1 MRPVIFAVGAAAA
14 AWSAPSGAAHVPAL
28 ARALGVAR
36 RCEGA
41 GGVALTFDDGPHP
54 AGTPAVLGALARAG
68 ASATFFLVGEQV
80 RRDPALAREIVA
92 AGHAVAL
99 HGDRHRCQLRLTPR
113 ALDDDLAR
121 VAATVADATGRAPAL
136 YRPPYGVFSAAGL
149 ALVRRRGW
157 HGLLWTRWGWDWAAR
172 TTPAAIA
179 ARATREL
186 SAGDVILLH
195 DADTYATPGSWR
207 RTAQALP
214 AVLEAV
220 GSAGLETVLL

>member
-1 MRPVIFAVGAAAA
+1 MRPAIFAVGAAAA
-14 AWSAPSGAAHVPAL
+14 AWSAPAPAPHAPAL
-28 ARALGVAR
+28 AAALGIAR
-36 RCEGA
+36 RADGVD
-41 GGVALTFDDGPHP
+41 GVALTFDDGPHP
-54 AGTPAVLGALARAG
+54 QGTPAVLGSLERAG
-68 ASATFFLVGEQV
+68 ATATFFLVGEQV

-92 AGHAVAL
+92 AGHSVAL

-113 ALDDDLAR
+113 MLDDDLAR
-121 VAATVADATGRAPAL
+121 VAATVADATGSAPAL

-157 HGLLWTRWGWDWAAR
+157 RVLLWSRWGRDWAAR

-179 ARATREL
+179 ARATRAL
-186 SAGDVILLH
+186 HAGDVVLLH
-195 DADTYATPGSWR
+195 DADTYSAPGSWR

-220 GSAGLETVLL
+220 QGAGLQTVAL